1 MAAMVQQHGQWVAFK
16 VQVLVILVLID
27 FGFDHSILLRTGWVL
42 SLTYTCDDILHV
54 VWLRSVALWND
65 WVGCMPSE
73 SHAFEQLVTEDCQEL
88 VFSRS
93 VGTRL
98 KA

>member
-1 MAAMVQQHGQWVAFK
+1 VAAMVQQHGQWVAFK

-54 VWLRSVALWND
+54 VWLRSVALWKLRMKTAIGMAFG
-65 WVGCMPSE
+65 GCIAAST
-73 SHAFEQLVTEDCQEL
+73 SKTIT
-88 VFSRS
+88 SR
-93 VGTRL
+93 
-98 KA
+98 

>member
-1 MAAMVQQHGQWVAFK
+1 
-16 VQVLVILVLID
+16 
-27 FGFDHSILLRTGWVL
+27 
-42 SLTYTCDDILHV
+42 
-54 VWLRSVALWND
+54 
-65 WVGCMPSE
+65 MPSE